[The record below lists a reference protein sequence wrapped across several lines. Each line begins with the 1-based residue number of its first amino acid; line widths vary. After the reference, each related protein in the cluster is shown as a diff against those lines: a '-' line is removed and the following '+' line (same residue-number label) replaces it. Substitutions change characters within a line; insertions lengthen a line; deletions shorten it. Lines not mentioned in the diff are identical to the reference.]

1 MTRPARSGACTLCAV
16 ARTCDDGAMDAA
28 VAPGRTDNVSV
39 MVVDDQPPFRAV
51 ARTVVEVASGF
62 EVVAEAGSG
71 EEAVELAA
79 RRAPRLVLMDINL
92 PGISGI
98 EATRR
103 IVAEQPATVVVLVST
118 YSADDL
124 PTDAATCGAIRYVHK
139 EDVSPAVLREVWES
153 APVSRAAS

>member
-1 MTRPARSGACTLCAV
+1 
-16 ARTCDDGAMDAA
+16 MDAP
-28 VAPGRTDNVSV
+28 VAPDHEDTVSV

-51 ARTVVEVASGF
+51 ARTVVDVAPGF
-62 EVVAEAGSG
+62 EMVAEAASG

-79 RRAPRLVLMDINL
+79 RRTPRLVLMDINL

-118 YSADDL
+118 YSAEDL

-139 EDVSPAVLREVWES
+139 EDVSPAVLREVWECWRTRRHVTPPRGL
-153 APVSRAAS
+153 A

>member
-1 MTRPARSGACTLCAV
+1 
-16 ARTCDDGAMDAA
+16 MDAV
-28 VAPGRTDNVSV
+28 VAPEQQDCVSV

-51 ARTVVEVASGF
+51 ARTVVDIAPGF
-62 EVVAEAGSG
+62 EVVAEAASG

-103 IVAEQPATVVVLVST
+103 IVADRPATVVVLVST
-118 YSADDL
+118 YSAEDL

-139 EDVSPAVLREVWES
+139 EDVSPAVLQEVWES
-153 APVSRAAS
+153 APRLRTAN

>member
-1 MTRPARSGACTLCAV
+1 
-16 ARTCDDGAMDAA
+16 MDAV
-28 VAPGRTDNVSV
+28 VAPEQQDCVSV

-51 ARTVVEVASGF
+51 ARTVVDIAPGF
-62 EVVAEAGSG
+62 EVVAEAASG

-98 EATRR
+98 DATRR
-103 IVAEQPATVVVLVST
+103 IVADRPATVVVLVST
-118 YSADDL
+118 YSAEDL

-139 EDVSPAVLREVWES
+139 EDVSPAVLQEVWES
-153 APVSRAAS
+153 AHRLRTAN